1 MRFCHAV
8 CHSRFLESYRKVA
21 KCEKGWKMNSLS
33 YVDFPENLL
42 DLAFVRGFGEGLPE
56 LQELAEDEDWGYRT
70 PSDRTNPVLTNYI
83 SYTYKRLVE
92 ERKIAI
98 SADGQRLCFNSG
110 LVTDNQE
117 EIFALFSPNRNENA
131 SQHWYLT
138 GWRQKSSHELS
149 FFSRL
154 PELAQ
159 YYDDPSVLI
168 FDTRLELRVNVDHII
183 EGNIERFPP
192 PYNSME
198 LFALRN
204 FLAGAIEAAQ
214 VRVRRNY
221 KTAIPQYFRQR
232 PQLLL
237 PICLSH
243 PRVADV
249 ALVVEKMD
257 DHYRAATCLTLDMA
271 YNNARQLAR
280 PDKDWLQ
287 P

>member
-1 MRFCHAV
+1 MVENFDYA
-8 CHSRFLESYRKVA
+8 
-21 KCEKGWKMNSLS
+21 G
-33 YVDFPENLL
+33 FPENIF
-42 DLAFVRGFGEGLPE
+42 DLAFVRGFNEGLPE
-56 LQELAEDEDWGYRT
+56 LKELAEEEDWNYRA
-70 PSDRTNPVLTNYI
+70 PAERPNPVLTNYI

-92 ERKIAI
+92 ESKIAI
-98 SADGQRLCFNSG
+98 SADGQRLCFNTG

-117 EIFALFSPNRNENA
+117 EIFALFSPNRHDNA
-131 SQHWYLT
+131 SQNWFLM
-138 GWRQKSSHELS
+138 GWRQKSASELS
-149 FFSRL
+149 SFSRL
-154 PELAQ
+154 PDLAQ
-159 YYDDPSVLI
+159 YYDDPIVLI
-168 FDTRLELRVNVDHII
+168 YDTRLELRVNIDHII
-183 EGNIERFPP
+183 EDNKERFPP
-192 PYNSME
+192 PYNTME
-198 LFALRN
+198 IFALRN
-204 FLAGAIEAAQ
+204 FLSGAIEAAK

-249 ALVVEKMD
+249 ALVVERLA